1 MTDAAATV
9 DITPGQTWEIDLFC
23 PEDAI
28 GVVRLFRTVYGEGY
42 PVQAFV
48 DPKELIRA
56 NAQKR
61 IISSV
66 ARTPSG
72 DIVGHNAM
80 FASAPYHRIYE
91 AGAGLVHPLYRSG
104 GIVGKAVAHGRDL
117 AADVFGL
124 DALFGESVCNH
135 THVQKVVLGLGGIT
149 CAIEVDLMP
158 AEAYTREKSA
168 PGRVSALMDYI
179 CLKKTEKQVFI
190 PDECR
195 DFFQMV
201 YSEYPEIRH
210 LKPSAD
216 DVPSHLKT
224 ELSTSFFEFA
234 GVARITIQTAGQD
247 LAEALNQAEISA
259 LSRGATVIQIW
270 ANLSWPWIG
279 RIVHLLHEKGYF
291 SGGVLPRWF
300 DDDGIL
306 MQKLSQPPVWEN
318 IRLHT
323 DRAKQILEYVR
334 ADYRR
339 FCSGKLQMNR
349 SKVDA

>member
-1 MTDAAATV
+1 MPDMAAPV
-9 DITPGQTWEIDLFC
+9 DITPGQTWEIDLFR

-48 DPKELIRA
+48 DPEELIRA
-56 NAQKR
+56 NAEKR

-66 ARTPSG
+66 VRTPSG

-80 FASAPYHRIYE
+80 FLSAPYHRIYE

-117 AADVFGL
+117 AADAFGL

-135 THVQKVVLGLGGIT
+135 THMQKVVLGLGGIT
-149 CAIEVDLMP
+149 CAVEVDLMP

-179 CLKKTEKQVFI
+179 CLKNTDKQVFI

-195 DFFQMV
+195 DFFQMI

-216 DVPSHLKT
+216 DVPSHLIT

-234 GVARITIQTAGQD
+234 GVARISIQTAGHD
-247 LAEALNQAEISA
+247 LADSLNQAEISA

-279 RIVHLLHEKGYF
+279 RIVHLLHKKGYF
-291 SGGVLPRWF
+291 AGGVLPRWF

-306 MQKLSQPPVWEN
+306 LQKLSTPPDWEN
-318 IRLHT
+318 IRLHA
-323 DRAKQILEYVR
+323 DRAGQILEFVR
-334 ADYRR
+334 KDYRQ
-339 FCSGKLQMNR
+339 FCSGK
-349 SKVDA
+349 

>member
-1 MTDAAATV
+1 MNDITVPV
-9 DITPGQTWEIDLFC
+9 DITPGQTWEIDLLR

-42 PVQAFV
+42 PIPAFV
-48 DPKELIRA
+48 DPEELIRA
-56 NAQKR
+56 NSEKR
-61 IISSV
+61 VISSV

-80 FASAPYHRIYE
+80 FRSAPYQRIYE
-91 AGAGLVHPLYRSG
+91 SGAGLVHPLYRSG
-104 GIVGKAVAHGRDL
+104 GLVGKAVQHGRDL
-117 AADVFGL
+117 AADAFGL

-135 THVQKVVLGLGGIT
+135 THMQKVVIGLGGIT

-158 AEAYTREKSA
+158 AEAYAREKSA
-168 PGRVSALMDYI
+168 PGRVSTLMDYI

-195 DFFQMV
+195 NFFQMI
-201 YSEYPEIRH
+201 YSEYPEIRQ

-216 DVPSHLKT
+216 LVPSHIKT

-234 GVARITIQTAGQD
+234 GVTRITLQAAGHD
-247 LAEALNQAEISA
+247 LVETLNLAETSA
-259 LSRGATVIQIW
+259 LSQGTTVIQIW

-291 SGGVLPRWF
+291 CGGVLPRWF

-306 MQKLSQPPVWEN
+306 MQKLCNPPDWEN
-318 IRLHT
+318 IRLHA
-323 DRAKQILEYVR
+323 DRAKQILEFVR
-334 ADYRR
+334 ADYQK
-339 FCSGKLQMNR
+339 FSSGK
-349 SKVDA
+349 

>member
-1 MTDAAATV
+1 MTDMAATV
-9 DITPGQTWEIDLFC
+9 DITPGQTWEIDLLR

-48 DPKELIRA
+48 DPEELIQA
-56 NAQKR
+56 NAKKR

-80 FASAPYHRIYE
+80 FCSAPYHRIYE

-104 GIVGKAVAHGRDL
+104 GIVGKAVQHGRDL
-117 AADVFGL
+117 AADTFGL

-135 THVQKVVLGLGGIT
+135 THMQKVVLGLGGIT

-158 AEAYTREKSA
+158 AEAYTQEKSA
-168 PGRVSALMDYI
+168 LGRVSTLMDYI

-195 DFFQMV
+195 DFFQMI

-216 DVPSHLKT
+216 NVPSHLKT
-224 ELSTSFFEFA
+224 ELSTSFYEFA
-234 GVARITIQTAGQD
+234 GVARITILAAGQD
-247 LAEALNQAEISA
+247 LVEALNLAENSV
-259 LSRGATVIQIW
+259 LTQGATVIQIW

-279 RIVHLLHEKGYF
+279 QIVHLLHEKGYF
-291 SGGVLPRWF
+291 AGGVLPRWF
-300 DDDGIL
+300 DDDGLL
-306 MQKLSQPPVWEN
+306 MQKLCQPPNWEN
-318 IRLHT
+318 IRLHA
-323 DRAKQILEYVR
+323 DRAKQILEFVR
-334 ADYRR
+334 EDYRQ
-339 FCSGKLQMNR
+339 FSSGK
-349 SKVDA
+349 